1 MNQEKIGK
9 FIAKLRKDNKMTQQE
24 LADKLNVTDRA
35 IGNWENGRRMPDVIF
50 FKSLCEIFNIS
61 INELLSGEKIKKE
74 DLEEKSK
81 EIIISTMD
89 YSNKRIKHTKLTFT
103 IIISI
108 ILILFITLATLFGID
123 IVRMRNNQSVFF
135 STWGF
140 DYYPPINLDEKNIEK
155 TIKDYL
161 IKEDEENNHYE
172 NEKSFV
178 AMKIYLISEEKDSI
192 IVYAW
197 ILQEKYY
204 QVDNVVSID
213 SESSIPYKFT
223 LKKEN
228 NNYNLEN
235 YEIPRDGSYYE
246 RDAKRLFPNNVLK
259 NINNSHRDGTIEKL
273 KFEIQE
279 QVTLYYHN

>member
-9 FIAKLRKDNKMTQQE
+9 FIAKLRKENKMTQNE

-35 IGNWENGRRMPDVIF
+35 IGNWENGRRMPDVVF
-50 FKSLCEIFNIS
+50 FKPLCEIFNIS

-74 DLEEKSK
+74 ELEEKSK
-81 EIIISTMD
+81 ELIINTID
-89 YSNKRIKHTKLTFT
+89 YSNKRIKRTKLSFT
-103 IIISI
+103 IIIST
-108 ILILFITLATLFGID
+108 ILIFFITLTALF
-123 IVRMRNNQSVFF
+123 IVDMIRMRNNESVFF

-161 IKEDEENNHYE
+161 IKEGEETNHYE

-178 AMKIYLISEEKDSI
+178 AMKIYLISEEKDST

-197 ILQEKYY
+197 ILQKKYY
-204 QVDNVVSID
+204 QVDNVVNED
-213 SESSIPYKFT
+213 SGSSIPYKIT
-223 LKKEN
+223 LKKDDD
-228 NNYNLEN
+228 NYILRN
-235 YEIPRDGSYYE
+235 YEIPRDGVYYE
-246 RDAKRLFPNNVLK
+246 RDMKYLFPNSVLR
-259 NINNSHRDGTIEKL
+259 NINNSHRDGTLEKL

-279 QVTLYYHN
+279 QLNLYYHK